1 MDSQELISSSSSIA
15 DTTTNST
22 EDTVRHTTHNG
33 TARTERWHTQAT
45 HCDCRMSSDSVTGAI
60 NLNDRALLSHFFHS
74 HAHGS
79 HLAIIF
85 HCEFSQ
91 NRAPKSYRFF
101 RSMDRTRNAAAYPAL
116 SFPEI
121 AVLDGGYRA
130 FFENHPTYCSPQ
142 AYVSMWDDAFQ
153 RECKEQTSKHR
164 KSWGTGKALLA
175 ERDDGMQLPAAR
187 GLRRRSNTQVGGG
200 EFSLARAASALEPV
214 SGNSFFQA
222 HSPARAASY
231 TAGSSQAAAAA
242 AAPSCMVGLSPAATR
257 TSDEG
262 ASAAASATHSPLPS
276 FSLASAANSPADVSF
291 GAAAAAA
298 SSSLLPPLFTTP
310 LPAARPLYAYQISPL
325 AQLAF
330 EGEDP
335 EDAPIRMDTE
345 REGIART
352 LAAH

>member
-1 MDSQELISSSSSIA
+1 MREVHAGAHALSCLAACS
-15 DTTTNST
+15 
-22 EDTVRHTTHNG
+22 V
-33 TARTERWHTQAT
+33 
-45 HCDCRMSSDSVTGAI
+45 CRAVTGAI

-74 HAHGS
+74 HAHGAR
-79 HLAIIF
+79 LAIIF

-121 AVLDGGYRA
+121 AVLDGGYRS

-164 KSWGTGKALLA
+164 KSWGTGKALSA
-175 ERDDGMQLPAAR
+175 EREDGVQLPASR

-200 EFSLARAASALEPV
+200 GFSLVRAASALEPV

-222 HSPARAASY
+222 GSPARAASY
-231 TAGSSQAAAAA
+231 TAASSQAAA
-242 AAPSCMVGLSPAATR
+242 AAPSCMVGLSPFQEIPTRNGASMFSPSPAANHTPPGE
-257 TSDEG
+257 S
-262 ASAAASATHSPLPS
+262 SAAAAAAAHSPLPS
-276 FSLASAANSPADVSF
+276 FSLASAANSPAAADVSF

-298 SSSLLPPLFTTP
+298 SSSLLPPLFSTP
-310 LPAARPLYAYQISPL
+310 LPAARPLYAYHISPL
-325 AQLAF
+325 APLAF
-330 EGEDP
+330 D

-345 REGIART
+345 REGNART